1 MELRVYV
8 CVCVCVYSGKGLEEP
23 QPQPMGLRGPML
35 CPQIAPSGAQTGMHT
50 EEILMVSPYTSVP
63 WHPARSPHLPGALT
77 RALCAASR
85 SRGHRQVLAGPRS
98 EPALYSHWL
107 WLLPGCRAGH

>member
-50 EEILMVSPYTSVP
+50 EEILLVS
-63 WHPARSPHLPGALT
+63 A
-77 RALCAASR
+77 
-85 SRGHRQVLAGPRS
+85 
-98 EPALYSHWL
+98 
-107 WLLPGCRAGH
+107 